1 MSRHLKR
8 LAAPKFWKMAKK
20 GVKWVVRPSP
30 GPHPLK
36 ECIPLLVLVRDI
48 LKLVETADE
57 GKKIIKRG
65 EVLVDGK
72 IRKDHKFPV
81 GLFDVISIPKIGKN
95 YRIIP
100 NKDGLGLIEIG
111 EKEKNKKLCKIV
123 GKTLVKGSKIQL
135 NLHDGKNIL
144 VEENKVMK
152 PKALFA
158 DSVAQS
164 ETAILIGQFAKAIS
178 TDDFK
183 IGQNKL
189 FEWLRENGYLIS
201 SGARYNQPM
210 QKYIDKGWF
219 EVSERTV
226 NNPDGSVRIT
236 FTTKVTGKGQVKLTE
251 RIKG

>member
-8 LAAPKFWKMAKK
+8 LAAPKFWKIAKK

-81 GLFDVISIPKIGKN
+81 GLFDIISIPKIGKN

-100 NKDGLGLIEIG
+100 NKDGLGLIEIE

-135 NLHDGKNIL
+135 NLHDGKNVLVEDSKYSTHDSIL
-144 VEENKVMK
+144 VELPSLKILEHLKME
-152 PKALFA
+152 PKNLGIVIKGKNRGMITKIKEIKRG
-158 DSVAQS
+158 SMLEKWQIVCES
-164 ETAILIGQFAKAIS
+164 NGQEIVV
-178 TDDFK
+178 
-183 IGQNKL
+183 
-189 FEWLRENGYLIS
+189 LREHLFVIGKDRPLI
-201 SGARYNQPM
+201 
-210 QKYIDKGWF
+210 
-219 EVSERTV
+219 
-226 NNPDGSVRIT
+226 
-236 FTTKVTGKGQVKLTE
+236 KVE
-251 RIKG
+251 

>member
-1 MSRHLKR
+1 MWMTRAIEKYGFVAEEDFFTIMLESNGGRPQKDYICTID
-8 LAAPKFWKMAKK
+8 MAKELCMVESNEK
-20 GVKWVVRPSP
+20 GREVR
-30 GPHPLK
+30 K
-36 ECIPLLVLVRDI
+36 YFIEC
-48 LKLVETADE
+48 
-57 GKKIIKRG
+57 
-65 EVLVDGK
+65 
-72 IRKDHKFPV
+72 
-81 GLFDVISIPKIGKN
+81 
-95 YRIIP
+95 
-100 NKDGLGLIEIG
+100 
-111 EKEKNKKLCKIV
+111 EK
-123 GKTLVKGSKIQL
+123 QL
-135 NLHDGKNIL
+135 NKPMTLDRLLEENVKVITYLQKENMIL